1 MGQFPATRP
10 SASITLVIRPAFVPL
25 SIITLV
31 LAGGFFA
38 ELSWATTLWP
48 WPAAPLSY
56 VFIGSILAAI
66 AIPLLW
72 IALSGEG
79 AAMQA
84 GALDLAVMYAG
95 MLVYVITLIGD
106 PGQPELAPYAIV
118 FGLAC
123 LGSAVVFVRS
133 RGIEWID
140 PRPMP
145 AVVRFSFAAFAV
157 MLVAAGTA
165 LIFHAEIFPW
175 PLTAESSVMFGFV
188 YLGAAVYF
196 IHGFLR
202 PMWGNAAGQ
211 LAGFLAY
218 DVILLAPFL
227 DRFGEAGGGE
237 LRSLIVYLA
246 FLLYSGG
253 LAVYYLFLA
262 EPTRIRIGWAAGGRY

>member
-1 MGQFPATRP
+1 VRT
-10 SASITLVIRPAFVPL
+10 IRPAFVPI
-25 SIITLV
+25 SILTLV

-38 ELSWATTLWP
+38 ELEWATTLWP
-48 WPAAPLSY
+48 WPAAPLTY
-56 VFIGSILAAI
+56 VFIASILAAI

-72 IALSGEG
+72 IALSDEA

-84 GALDLAVMYAG
+84 GAIDLAVMYAG
-95 MLVYVITLIGD
+95 MLVYVVTLIGD
-106 PGQPELAPYAIV
+106 PGQPDLVPYAIV

-123 LGSAVVFVRS
+123 LGSAVAFARTRTIAWV
-133 RGIEWID
+133 D

-145 AVVRFSFAAFAV
+145 GPVRVSFAAFAV
-157 MLVAAGTA
+157 ILVAAGTA

-175 PLTAESSVMFGFV
+175 PLTAESSVMFGMV

-196 IHGFLR
+196 VHGFLR
-202 PMWGNAAGQ
+202 PMWANAAGQ

-218 DVILLAPFL
+218 DIILLAPFL

-237 LRSLIVYLA
+237 LRSLIVYTA
-246 FLLYSGG
+246 FLLYSGV

-262 EPTRIRIGWAAGGRY
+262 RPTKIRIR